1 MIAII
6 SANDHEHPFLTYPVK
21 SIFSPVYQRKLTS
34 PGWLF
39 PTEFFLLSF
48 VSLIKPKRGDRPYIF
63 TGMKPL
69 KTRFFVNGNYNF
81 YFFASFNQI

>member
-6 SANDHEHPFLTYPVK
+6 SANDHEHPFLTYPCSK
-21 SIFSPVYQRKLTS
+21 IYILTGLPEKMS
-34 PGWLF
+34 PGWF
-39 PTEFFLLSF
+39 IFHCPFLLSF

-69 KTRFFVNGNYNF
+69 KTLFFVDGNYNF